1 MKTGRWKSCLNH
13 RNCDENMNLFL
24 KKSCWGKE
32 NADIPLPWLF
42 WNVHHFAI
50 WRQSDQTHS
59 NMTRVL
65 RWWPD
70 PAYLHPTSTATL
82 FTCHKSSW
90 QQCSHL
96 QKHGKI
102 TWKSIRSLRFRYS
115 STAKWKMMSGTSDF
129 NIRAEAKLRRPAC
142 AVRAS
147 CTMVRTAVFTGR
159 KKAMGMTIVTRLC
172 LGAILATWF
181 DTWAVSCL
189 HLRRTLG
196 AALCS
201 VAKTLN
207 YANQANKI
215 RKLLLRALHAIWA
228 AKAKGILKAHK
239 RPSLNWCGRMWKV
252 SFCWQ
257 TYCRQ
262 WWPVRQLSSSTVRR
276 SVSWAKKL
284 PASPGLLQYKNP

>member
-1 MKTGRWKSCLNH
+1 MSTILPFEDNLIKHIQTWQGFWDGDPTLRTSTQPLQLPFSRVTKVHDSNAHICRNMEKSHGKAFVVWGSGIPPRQSGRWCPAPPISI
-13 RNCDENMNLFL
+13 
-24 KKSCWGKE
+24 S
-32 NADIPLPWLF
+32 
-42 WNVHHFAI
+42 VQ
-50 WRQSDQTHS
+50 RQSCDVQ
-59 NMTRVL
+59 RVL
-65 RWWPD
+65 CVPRAPWSAQRW
-70 PAYLHPTSTATL
+70 
-82 FTCHKSSW
+82 
-90 QQCSHL
+90 
-96 QKHGKI
+96 
-102 TWKSIRSLRFRYS
+102 
-115 STAKWKMMSGTSDF
+115 
-129 NIRAEAKLRRPAC
+129 
-142 AVRAS
+142 
-147 CTMVRTAVFTGR
+147 FTGR